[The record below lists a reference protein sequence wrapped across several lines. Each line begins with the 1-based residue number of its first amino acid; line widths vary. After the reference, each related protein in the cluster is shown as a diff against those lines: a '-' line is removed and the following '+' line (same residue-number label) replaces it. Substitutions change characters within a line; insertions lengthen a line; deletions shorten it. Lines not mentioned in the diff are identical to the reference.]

1 LTKESVMTDIP
12 DATTWAVTAFADADR
27 GDLRRTQRLVSLAHV
42 LAPPPGAALPA
53 AWGSGAMLTA
63 ASRFCA
69 HDDMAP
75 CDMVQSHVE
84 ATDSRRNTVPWVV
97 AGPETTEADWRSVRA
112 TAGVG
117 PLGHTA
123 WQGLLVHTTVAIT
136 PDRVPLGL

>member
-1 LTKESVMTDIP
+1 MTDVP

-42 LAPPPGAALPA
+42 LAQHPSAALPA
-53 AWGSGAMLTA
+53 AWGSGAMLKA

-69 HDDMAP
+69 HDDIAP
-75 CDMVQSHVE
+75 CDMIQSHVE
-84 ATDSRRNTVPWVV
+84 ATDSRRNTVPLVV
-97 AGPETTEADWRSVRA
+97 AGHETTEADWRSVRA
-112 TAGVG
+112 TEGLG